1 MRWLEYLLPL
11 IFLTPLFATA
21 VVVLGLRH
29 LFQDKPGFS
38 PSGHRLRQ
46 SGNRFRERLAEARVK
61 LFLAGA
67 LGPVLAITPLIY
79 GMGRMLFS
87 SYQDWI
93 EWSIYGLITTI
104 AAMIVG
110 AFMMA
115 LSYRI
120 SNLRLRLAG
129 AMNVAHDLQSLLRA
143 QHQGICIFNDVPAEG
158 YTIDHV
164 VVTEHGIFS
173 LLVRTRHAGPE
184 AALDSTR
191 TLRLDGERL
200 LFPDREETR
209 PVREAQRAKRWLQER
224 LSRECRREV
233 PVQAMLVMPGWRI
246 ERVRNNEDVRVV
258 GDNELVDFMQ
268 RREQPVLPQPLHDEA
283 IQALIRLTDDHQT
296 HHALSPTG
304 P

>member
-29 LFQDKPGFS
+29 LFQDRPGFS

-46 SGNRFRERLAEARVK
+46 SGNRFRERLAEARVR

-67 LGPVLAITPLIY
+67 LGPILAITPLIY

-129 AMNVAHDLQSLLRA
+129 AMNVAHDLQGLLRE
-143 QHQGICIFNDVPAEG
+143 QHQGTCIFHDVPAENF
-158 YTIDHV
+158 TIDHV
-164 VVTEHGIFS
+164 VVTEHGVFS
-173 LLVRTRHAGPE
+173 LLVRTRQPGPE
-184 AALDSTR
+184 TAANTPR
-191 TLRLDGERL
+191 TLGLDGERL
-200 LFPDREETR
+200 IFPDREETR
-209 PVREAQRAKRWLQER
+209 PIREAQRARRWLQER
-224 LSRECRREV
+224 LNRECRCDV
-233 PVQAMLVMPGWRI
+233 PVRAMLAMPGWRL
-246 ERVRNNEDVRVV
+246 ERIRDNESVRVV
-258 GDNELVDFMQ
+258 GDNELVDFLK
-268 RREQPVLPQPLHDEA
+268 RGEQPALPQPLHDDVLK
-283 IQALIRLTDDHQT
+283 ALIRLTDDHQT
-296 HHALSPTG
+296 HHALSPEG
-304 P
+304 R

>member
-21 VVVLGLRH
+21 VVVIGLRH

-46 SGNRFRERLAEARVK
+46 SGNRFRERLAEARVR

-67 LGPVLAITPLIY
+67 LGPIIAITPLIY

-87 SYQDWI
+87 SYQDWL
-93 EWSIYGLITTI
+93 EWSIYGLMTTI
-104 AAMIVG
+104 LALIVG

-129 AMNVAHDLQSLLRA
+129 AMNVAHDLQGLLHTR
-143 QHQGICIFNDVPAEG
+143 HQSVYLFHDVPADG
-158 YTIDHV
+158 FTIDHV
-164 VVTEHGIFS
+164 VVTERGIFA
-173 LLVRTRHAGPE
+173 LLVRTRQPFPAMARDNTP
-184 AALDSTR
+184 

-200 LFPDREETR
+200 HFPDRDEAR
-209 PVREAQRAKRWLQER
+209 PVREAQRARRWLHEW
-224 LSRECRREV
+224 LSRECKQVV
-233 PVQAMLVMPGWRI
+233 PVHGTLILPGWRI
-246 ERVRNNEDVRVV
+246 KRTRNHDEIGVL
-258 GDNELVDFMQ
+258 GDNELLDYLQ
-268 RREQPVLPQPLHDEA
+268 HGERATLPQPLQNDVLR
-283 IQALIRLTDDHQT
+283 ALLRLTDDHQT
-296 HHALSPTG
+296 HHALSSAP
-304 P
+304 

>member
-21 VVVLGLRH
+21 VVVFGLRH

-87 SYQDWI
+87 SHQDWL

-129 AMNVAHDLQSLLRA
+129 AMNVAHDLQNLLRTH
-143 QHQGICIFNDVPAEG
+143 HQGILIFHDVPADG

-184 AALDSTR
+184 TVQDNVR
-191 TLRLDGERL
+191 TLTLDGERL
-200 LFPDREETR
+200 RFPDREETR
-209 PVREAQRAKRWLQER
+209 PMREAQRARRWLHER
-224 LSRECRREV
+224 LSRDCQQQV
-233 PVQAMLVMPGWRI
+233 PVQAMLILPGWRI
-246 ERVRNNEDVRVV
+246 ERARDNNDVRVL
-258 GDNELVDFMQ
+258 GDNELLDFLQ
-268 RREQPVLPQPLHDEA
+268 RNDTPTLPQSLFDEVRR
-283 IQALIRLTDDHQT
+283 ALVRLTDDQQT
-296 HHALSPTG
+296 HHALSPETR
-304 P
+304 

>member
-21 VVVLGLRH
+21 VVVIGLRH

-67 LGPVLAITPLIY
+67 LGPVIAITPLIY

-87 SYQDWI
+87 SHQDWL

-104 AAMIVG
+104 AALIVG

-129 AMNVAHDLQSLLRA
+129 AMNVAHDLQNLLRT
-143 QHQGICIFNDVPAEG
+143 QHQGLYIFHDVPADG
-158 YTIDHV
+158 FTIDHV
-164 VVTEHGIFS
+164 VITEHGIFS
-173 LLVRTRHAGPE
+173 LLVRTRQAGPE
-184 AALDSTR
+184 IAQNGAH
-191 TLRLDGERL
+191 TLRLEGERL
-200 LFPDREETR
+200 HFPDREETR
-209 PVREAQRAKRWLQER
+209 PVREAQRARRWLQER
-224 LSRECRREV
+224 LSRDCKREV
-233 PVQAMLVMPGWRI
+233 PVKAVLVLPGWRI
-246 ERVRNNEDVRVV
+246 ERVRDNDDVQVL
-258 GDNELVDFMQ
+258 GDKELSDFMQ
-268 RREQPVLPQPLHDEA
+268 HSERPALPQPLHDDVLR
-283 IQALIRLTDDHQT
+283 ALVRLTDDQQT
-296 HHALSPTG
+296 HHGLSPT
-304 P
+304 PR

>member
-87 SYQDWI
+87 SHQDWL
-93 EWSIYGLITTI
+93 EWSLYGLITTI
-104 AAMIVG
+104 AALIVG

-129 AMNVAHDLQSLLRA
+129 AMNVAHDLQSLLHRP
-143 QHQGICIFNDVPAEG
+143 HQSVCIFHDVPADG
-158 YTIDHV
+158 FTIDHV

-173 LLVRTRHAGPE
+173 LLVRTRQIGPE
-184 AALDSTR
+184 AAPNSSR
-191 TLRLDGERL
+191 RLRLEGDRL
-200 LFPDREETR
+200 HFPDHDETR
-209 PVREAQRAKRWLQER
+209 PVREAQRARRWLHER
-224 LSRECRREV
+224 LSRDCRRDI
-233 PVQAMLVMPGWRI
+233 PVQGLLVLPGWRI
-246 ERVRNNEDVRVV
+246 ERVKSCDEVQVL
-258 GDNELVDFMQ
+258 GDNE
-268 RREQPVLPQPLHDEA
+268 VLAHLQTDADAPAQARPLHDDVLK
-283 IQALIRLTDDHQT
+283 ALVRLTDDQQT
-296 HHALSPTG
+296 HHALSSTP
-304 P
+304 

>member
-38 PSGHRLRQ
+38 PSGQRLRQ

-87 SYQDWI
+87 SHQDWL

-104 AAMIVG
+104 AALIVG

-129 AMNVAHDLQSLLRA
+129 AMNVAHDLQNLLRT
-143 QHQGICIFNDVPAEG
+143 QQQGIRIFHDVPADG
-158 YTIDHV
+158 FTIDHV
-164 VVTEHGIFS
+164 VVTDHGIFS
-173 LLVRTRHAGPE
+173 LLVRTRQAGPE
-184 AALDSTR
+184 VARDNAH

-200 LFPDREETR
+200 HFPDREEAR
-209 PVREAQRAKRWLQER
+209 PVREAQRARRWLHER
-224 LSRECRREV
+224 LTRDCKQDV
-233 PVQAMLVMPGWRI
+233 PVQAMLVLPGWRI
-246 ERVRNNEDVRVV
+246 ERVRDNADVRVL
-258 GDNELVDFMQ
+258 GDNELSNAMQ
-268 RREQPVLPQPLHDEA
+268 HSQQPALPQPLQDDVLK
-283 IQALIRLTDDHQT
+283 ALVRLTDDQQT
-296 HHALSPTG
+296 HHAMSAMSR
-304 P
+304 